1 MVDFDNICKLDLEV
15 LDKIDTSI
23 DIEIQEIDFTIFDK
37 IHIDTDIEIML

>member
-1 MVDFDNICKLDLEV
+1 MIDLDSICKIDLEI
-15 LDKIDTSI
+15 LDTIDTSI

>member
-23 DIEIQEIDFTIFDK
+23 DIEIQEIDFTIFDN
-37 IHIDTDIEIML
+37 IQIDTNIEIML

>member
-1 MVDFDNICKLDLEV
+1 MLDFDSICKIDLEV

-23 DIEIQEIDFTIFDK
+23 DIEIQEKDFTVFDK

>member
-1 MVDFDNICKLDLEV
+1 MFDFDSICKIDLEV

-23 DIEIQEIDFTIFDK
+23 NIEIQEIDFTIFDK